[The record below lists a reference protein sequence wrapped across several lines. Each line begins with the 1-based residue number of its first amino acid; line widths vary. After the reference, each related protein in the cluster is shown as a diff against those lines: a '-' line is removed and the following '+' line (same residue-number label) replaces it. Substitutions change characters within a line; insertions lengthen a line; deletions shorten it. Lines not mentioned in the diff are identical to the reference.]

1 MTACNLSF
9 AAISDE
15 VALLEVSFG
24 LDFLSGR
31 KREIEILF
39 LCKNLMVLIK
49 SRTDNMDTEPFS
61 LVCLM
66 IFACLLVYF
75 ACLLGF
81 LLFDL

>member
-39 LCKNLMVLIK
+39 LCKNLMVLIRL
-49 SRTDNMDTEPFS
+49 RTDNMDTEPFF

-66 IFACLLVYF
+66 VDFFLLACLPILL
-75 ACLLGF
+75 AC
-81 LLFDL
+81 

>member
-24 LDFLSGR
+24 LDFLSVR

-39 LCKNLMVLIK
+39 LCTNLMVLIRL
-49 SRTDNMDTEPFS
+49 RTDNMDMEPFS

-66 IFACLLVYF
+66 IFYLLACLF
-75 ACLLGF
+75 CLLARF
-81 LLFDL
+81 SFV